1 MLDCQRTW
9 NFQKLTFFLGL
20 FGVIREL
27 TLDASR
33 VGVLLKHK
41 NRCLIESKVEFVSCA
56 DPTDHFPSLSSFGT
70 YRIVAVMPR
79 DVFPIL
85 CPRIALTVSW
95 PVGVDHPYRTRRIG
109 GGAKCPGVATAPD

>member
-1 MLDCQRTW
+1 MW

-27 TLDASR
+27 TLDALR

-41 NRCLIESKVEFVSCA
+41 NCRLAESKVEFVTCA

-85 CPRIALTVSW
+85 CACIVLTIW
-95 PVGVDHPYRTRRIG
+95 RPVRVDHPYG
-109 GGAKCPGVATAPD
+109 TA

>member
-1 MLDCQRTW
+1 MADCQRMW

-41 NRCLIESKVEFVSCA
+41 NRCFIESKVEFVSCA

-85 CPRIALTVSW
+85 CACIALTVCW
-95 PVGVDHPYRTRRIG
+95 PVRLGRPRR
-109 GGAKCPGVATAPD
+109 VR